1 MSSLIFVYLAI
12 SLGSALAADFNPF
25 LDLECVDCKEDC
37 GVRSTGSSCL
47 SLDRQRAL
55 RTFTPANVTR
65 MTLDHYHHLQK
76 CIPKDEV
83 IRGAMS
89 GRLIVGLA
97 KGEARISCCALFAQL
112 GCQLIKRISGTQR
125 TCDSCKALTQD
136 SPEIELCPCKA
147 AHVKLCSAL
156 LLPILMMGII
166 YPYI

>member
-83 IRGAMS
+83 IREE
-89 GRLIVGLA
+89 
-97 KGEARISCCALFAQL
+97 KPDFCCAWSPQL